1 MRETLKCCFSARFLR
16 ACGSPTMTLVLTIAG
31 GIFVAAIAAV
41 LAHRFTSR
49 RDQLNRRS
57 DLRVQ
62 YLLTAYRTVA
72 DTSYRDLDPDSVNS
86 RTFEQGLAD
95 IQLLGSQ
102 EQAEMAVAIGKA
114 LTEYGEASMDDLLL
128 SLRDDLREEL
138 KLEPLSRPPSHI
150 RVVSND

>member
-1 MRETLKCCFSARFLR
+1 
-16 ACGSPTMTLVLTIAG
+16 MTLALTIIGSVCA
-31 GIFVAAIAAV
+31 AAIAAV
-41 LAHRFTSR
+41 LAHRLTSR
-49 RDQLNRRS
+49 RDQMNRRN

-72 DTSYRDLDPDSVNS
+72 DTSHRDLDPGSANV

-102 EQAEMAVAIGKA
+102 EQAEMAVAVGKA
-114 LTEYGEASMDDLLL
+114 LADNGEAQLDELLL
-128 SLRDDLREEL
+128 SLREDLRDEL
-138 KLEPLSRPPSHI
+138 KLEPLAQQPFHI